1 MGMRKKRE
9 PYGKKN
15 RYRILLEL
23 RFCLSEEQICE
34 KWGITKYRI
43 RKWKREFDYDVWF
56 GTPRDFMIAAV
67 YDDAATAEAIAT
79 YCAYHTHSGYQA
91 WEIMDDLKQLEKEG
105 FLLHLD
111 DGRWVYDMTRL
122 TSPKSYIF

>member
-1 MGMRKKRE
+1 MRDSE
-9 PYGKKN
+9 PYNKKN

-23 RFCLSEEQICE
+23 RLCLTESQVCE
-34 KWGITKYRI
+34 KWGITRYRI
-43 RKWKREFDYDVWF
+43 RKWKREFDYDFWF

-67 YDDAATAEAIAT
+67 YDDAATADAISG
-79 YCAYHTHSGYQA
+79 YCAYHTHSGCQA
-91 WEIMDDLKQLEKEG
+91 SEIMDDLKQLEKEG

-122 TSPKSYIF
+122 TSARSYIF